1 LDPEVNLLPVTVRVK
16 AAPPAVA
23 EVGEMLE
30 RAGTGLLMVKVSAED
45 VPPPGVGLKTVT
57 LEVPEVAISVLG
69 MAALSWVEET

>member
-1 LDPEVNLLPVTVRVK
+1 VI
-16 AAPPAVA
+16 
-23 EVGEMLE
+23 
-30 RAGTGLLMVKVSAED
+30 VKVNEFE